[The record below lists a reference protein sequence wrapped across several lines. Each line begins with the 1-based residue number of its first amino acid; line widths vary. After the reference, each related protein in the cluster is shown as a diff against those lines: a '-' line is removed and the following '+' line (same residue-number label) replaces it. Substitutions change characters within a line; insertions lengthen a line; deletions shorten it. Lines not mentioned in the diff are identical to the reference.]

1 MDASPE
7 SPAAPARE
15 LSAQELSELRRAG
28 EAAARI
34 ALMRGTMHFAMLAR
48 GDGTIIWSSPST
60 RRLLGYEP
68 EEMVGR
74 RVLDLVHP
82 EDRDFV
88 RRVLAHA
95 AENPLDGSLDLDD
108 ADLVIDVQVSHKE
121 GHTVDLGLLRNNLL
135 ATEGVHA
142 ILVVA
147 RESTG
152 RRALDRVLTSLA
164 HEPTAPHVLAQLV
177 GFVDGRFAGLA
188 TALYTPGLEPSWV
201 TRNVPGSLRLP
212 GGPWDAVVAEGR
224 AVLVSDFDDA
234 VDRGLLTPQLAEA
247 ARAEGFVGCWAFPV
261 PPGAQLAD
269 SWLPPLPHPGV
280 MDPAGRRGELDAM
293 VVWSTDHREPLIGH
307 LGAIERVAGLAYL
320 ALSRRREETRQ
331 RRRLAFEKEQNRRLL
346 EIDDLRTELIFD
358 LSHELRTP
366 VTSIIGFA
374 ELARDLPK
382 GEEPAELDEYLEI
395 IARNADRLRRL
406 TGDLLLIGRLASHTL
421 EMVVDRVD
429 VPSLVQGAVAALQPQ
444 AVDKGVDLECSCE
457 PGTALDGDAGRLG
470 QLIDNLVS
478 NAIKYTDEGG
488 TVSVTAA
495 PDDGAWRIAV
505 RDTGMGIPQEEQH
518 RLFEQFFRA
527 SNARARA
534 IVGSGLGLA
543 IAGGIARLH
552 GGHIEVVS
560 EVGRGSTF
568 TVVLSGAERHSSQGI
583 PARA

>member
-7 SPAAPARE
+7 SPAAPVRE
-15 LSAQELSELRRAG
+15 RSAHELSELRRVG
-28 EAAARI
+28 ETAART
-34 ALMRGTMHFAMLAR
+34 ALVRGTMHFALLTRA
-48 GDGTIIWSSPST
+48 DGTIIWSSPST
-60 RRLLGYEP
+60 RHLLGYEP
-68 EEMVGR
+68 EEMVGSM
-74 RVLDLVHP
+74 VFDLVHP
-82 EDRDFV
+82 EERDFV

-95 AENPLDGSLDLDD
+95 TENPLDGSLDLDD
-108 ADLVIDVQVSHKE
+108 ADLVIDLQILHKE

-147 RESTG
+147 RESSG

-177 GFVDGRFAGLA
+177 GFVDDRFAGLS
-188 TALYTPGLEPSWV
+188 TSLYTPTLDPAWV
-201 TRNVPGSLRLP
+201 TRSVPGSLRLP
-212 GGPWDAVVAEGR
+212 GGPWDVVVAEGR
-224 AVLVSDFDDA
+224 AVLVGDFDDA
-234 VDRGLLTPQLAEA
+234 IDRGLMTPGVAEA

-280 MDPAGRRGELDAM
+280 MDPAGRRGEIDAM
-293 VVWSTDHREPLIGH
+293 VVWSVGHREPLIGH

-320 ALSRRREETRQ
+320 ALSRRRDEIRQ
-331 RRRLAFEKEQNRRLL
+331 RRRLAFEQEQNRRLV
-346 EIDDLRTELIFD
+346 EIDDLRTKLIFD

-374 ELARDLPK
+374 ELARDLPR
-382 GEEPAELDEYLEI
+382 GEESAELDEYLKI

-421 EMVVDRVD
+421 EMVVDPVD
-429 VPSLVQGAVAALQPQ
+429 VPRLVQGAVAALQTQ
-444 AVDKGVDLECSCE
+444 AFDKGVDLACSCE
-457 PGTALDGDAGRLG
+457 EGTMLDGDAGRVG

-488 TVSVTAA
+488 AISVTAA

-505 RDTGMGIPQEEQH
+505 RDTGMGIPEEEQA

-534 IVGSGLGLA
+534 IAGSGLGLA

-568 TVVLSGAERHSSQGI
+568 TVVLRGAEG
-583 PARA
+583 PPEP

>member
-1 MDASPE
+1 VDASPE
-7 SPAAPARE
+7 SLAAPVRE
-15 LSAQELSELRRAG
+15 RSAQELSELRRAG
-28 EAAARI
+28 EAAARV
-34 ALMRGTMHFAMLAR
+34 ALVRGTMHFALLTRA
-48 GDGTIIWSSPST
+48 DGTIIWSSPST

-68 EEMVGR
+68 DEIVGR
-74 RVLDLVHP
+74 TVLQIVHP
-82 EDRDFV
+82 EERDFV

-108 ADLVIDVQVSHKE
+108 ANLVIDLQLLHKE

-142 ILVVA
+142 ILVMA
-147 RESTG
+147 RESAG

-177 GFVDGRFAGLA
+177 GFVDDRFTGLSA
-188 TALYTPGLEPSWV
+188 ALYTPGLEPSWV
-201 TRNVPGSLRLP
+201 TRHVPGSLRHP
-212 GGPWDAVVAEGR
+212 GGPWEAVVAEGR
-224 AVLVSDFDDA
+224 PVVVGDFDDA
-234 VDRGLLTPQLAEA
+234 VDRGLMAPQLAEA

-280 MDPAGRRGELDAM
+280 MDPAGRRGEIDAL
-293 VVWSTDHREPLIGH
+293 VVWSTGHREPLIGH
-307 LGAIERVAGLAYL
+307 LGTVERMAGLAYL
-320 ALSRRREETRQ
+320 ALSRRREEIRQ
-331 RRRLAFEKEQNRRLL
+331 RRRLAFEQEQNRRLV
-346 EIDDLRTELIFD
+346 EIDDLRTKLIFD

-374 ELARDLPK
+374 ELARDLPR
-382 GEEPAELDEYLEI
+382 GQESAELDEYLEI

-421 EMVVDRVD
+421 EIVVDSVD
-429 VPSLVQGAVAALQPQ
+429 VSGLVQGAVAALQPQ
-444 AVDKGVDLECSCE
+444 AVDKGVELRCSGE
-457 PGTALDGDAGRLG
+457 PGTPLEGDAGRLG

-478 NAIKYTDEGG
+478 NAIKYTDQGG
-488 TVSVTAA
+488 TVSVTAT

-505 RDTGMGIPQEEQH
+505 RDTGMGIPKDEQP

-534 IVGSGLGLA
+534 IAGSGLGLA

-560 EVGRGSTF
+560 EVGEGSTF
-568 TVVLSGAERHSSQGI
+568 TVVLRGAEG
-583 PARA
+583 PPEP